1 MNKCGTRNYD
11 IHNYTHNFWMGC
23 RRYSDGCKNCH
34 MWLMQA
40 ERGVDPSRIY
50 RCKYQTA
57 TGDVLKLQRQ
67 AEAAGKVYTV
77 TACSYS
83 DFFIEEADAWR
94 DDAWAVIKQTPN
106 LVWQLVTK
114 RAENIA
120 DRLPADWGTG
130 YGNVWL
136 GVTVESRKHLT
147 RLDAL
152 RGIPC
157 ALRWLNLMP
166 TLEALMPELADHID
180 GFHWVIQS
188 GEVGCGL
195 VQPRPFDYQWA
206 RNIRDLCA
214 KRGIAFAFL
223 HGSGDGWGRER
234 LDGVEHRA
242 VPALLDEY
250 RAKMAKAPRIFD
262 RAKLGNCRIRPN
274 TALPILPGEGR
285 VLPEPCLHQ

>member
-1 MNKCGTRNYD
+1 MNKCGKRNYD

-34 MWLMQA
+34 MWLMQSQ
-40 ERGVDPSRIY
+40 RGVDPARIY

-57 TGDVLKLQRQ
+57 YGDVLKLQRQ

-94 DDAWAVIKQTPN
+94 DDSWAVMKQTPN

-130 YGNVWL
+130 YRNVWL
-136 GVTVESRKHLT
+136 GVTVESRKYLT
-147 RLDAL
+147 RLDTL
-152 RGIPC
+152 RRIPC
-157 ALRWLNLMP
+157 VLRWLNLMP
-166 TLEALMPELADHID
+166 TLEELMPELADHID

-188 GEVGCGL
+188 GEVGCNL

-223 HGSGDGWGRER
+223 HGSGDGWGREA

-242 VPALLDEY
+242 VPALLDKY
-250 RAKMAKAPRIFD
+250 RAKMAKAPPIFD
-262 RAKLGNCRIRPN
+262 RAKLGNCRGDCAGVSVPQADL
-274 TALPILPGEGR
+274 ALTKIGLTTR
-285 VLPEPCLHQ
+285 